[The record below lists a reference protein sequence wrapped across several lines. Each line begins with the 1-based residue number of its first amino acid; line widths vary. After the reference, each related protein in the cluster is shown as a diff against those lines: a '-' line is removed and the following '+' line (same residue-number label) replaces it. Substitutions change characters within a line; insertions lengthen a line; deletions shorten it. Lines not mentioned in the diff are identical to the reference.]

1 MKKII
6 TKAIFILLI
15 LILNALVFLN
25 SSYAATAIKNAK
37 VFCIGDCG
45 SLLKYKG
52 SIVKVSYVVYEDNGI
67 QYPAYCMDRSK
78 PGAEQGEYTVS
89 INDLVTDVGLWRR
102 VINGYPYKSLQQLGV
117 STKEEAFTAT
127 KQAIYCYI
135 HGNNPNDYEG
145 IGEAGSRTLNAMKK
159 IIENANNSKET
170 KISSTITINKNL
182 EKWKQDSIDKN
193 YVSKTYSVT
202 AGANIND
209 YKITVSR
216 DNGRGLGGIK
226 LTDEKNKE
234 KTTFK
239 PGEKFK
245 ILIPIKN
252 LTEDGNFNLKVEAKI
267 ATKPVLYGTA
277 PSTNL
282 QDYALTAAAYEDG
295 TGEVK
300 DDYFKNETKITI
312 IKKDS
317 ETKKVLE
324 GAEFELLNEK
334 KEVVYTS
341 LKTDKTGK
349 IVIKNLVPG
358 KYYIKETR
366 VKDGYEIYDELID
379 VEVDLNQEYTVT
391 VYNNKSEKPEIE
403 VKQPKEKEVFSKEVK
418 KLPVTGM

>member
-37 VFCIGDCG
+37 VFCIGDCV
-45 SLLKYKG
+45 KYKG